1 MQLLAPRYYLLLQVL
16 AQALLLVVV
25 AVVAGCSALASLCDS
40 SVVGDN
46 VAAAAAGV
54 VVAAGAEWLTL
65 LLAIAVLETFQHYW
79 KMEWVAAMLMLQV
92 ATVGCCH
99 GFVCVV
105 QSRG

>member
-1 MQLLAPRYYLLLQVL
+1 MKLLVPRYYLWLQVL

-40 SVVGDN
+40 SVVGHN
-46 VAAAAAGV
+46 VAAAAAAGV
-54 VVAAGAEWLTL
+54 VVAAGAEWLIL
-65 LLAIAVLETFQHYW
+65 LLAITVLETFEHYW
-79 KMEWVAAMLMLQV
+79 KMEWVAVMLMLQV

-105 QSRG
+105 QS